1 MFHESE
7 TLEVSHYQQEDNMHV
22 KVENS
27 PFVRDIHSKALL
39 NTDTRGRDE
48 YLMKREIAKKQQAEQ
63 NETKQKIDKLEED
76 VAEIKSLLRE
86 IAQMRTTNGN

>member
-1 MFHESE
+1 
-7 TLEVSHYQQEDNMHV
+7 
-22 KVENS
+22 
-27 PFVRDIHSKALL
+27 
-39 NTDTRGRDE
+39 
-48 YLMKREIAKKQQAEQ
+48 MKREIAKKQQAEQ